1 MKSSKFFKRPIM
13 SLLAAAAMT
22 AVTGGVAN
30 AACGTVSIAEMNWAS
45 AQAAAR
51 VDEFILKNGYG
62 CNAETVPGDTMPT
75 ATSMTEKGR
84 PDIAPEL
91 WMNSILEPIQKA
103 VKEKRLVIVGD
114 VLQDTATNAGEG
126 WWIPTYMLEKNPEL
140 ATIAGIKK
148 NAALFKDPED
158 PTRGRVVGC
167 PAGWACQI
175 STANLFKAFE
185 MEKAGFNLVDPG
197 SGAALSGAITK
208 AYNRQE
214 PILAYYWAPTALLS
228 KLDMTRVDLG
238 PHDQKAFENCIGLKT
253 CTDPKPNSFAVSE
266 IKTVV
271 SSKFAD
277 NQPEAMAYLTARVWP
292 MKDFGAVLQY
302 MQQEQANGQ
311 DAAIYFLKT
320 YPETWKKWVSADAA
334 AKIQSALK

>member
-1 MKSSKFFKRPIM
+1 MKLSKRFNRPIL
-13 SLLAAAAMT
+13 SLLAAT
-22 AVTGGVAN
+22 AITALTGGVAQ
-30 AACGTVSIAEMNWAS
+30 AACGPVTIAEMNWAS

-51 VDEFILKNGYG
+51 VDEFILKHGYG
-62 CNAETVPGDTMPT
+62 CKAETVPGDTMPT

-91 WMNSILEPIQKA
+91 WMNSVKEPIEKA
-103 VKEKRLVIVGD
+103 VTEKRLIIVGD
-114 VLQDTATNAGEG
+114 VLEDPAKNAGEG
-126 WWIPTYMLEKNPEL
+126 WWVPTYMIEKNPEL
-140 ATIAGIKK
+140 ATIEGVKK
-148 NAALFKDPED
+148 NVALFKDPED
-158 PTRGRVVGC
+158 PNRGRLVGC

-175 STANLFKAFE
+175 STANLFKAFD
-185 MEKAGFNLVDPG
+185 MQKAGFNLVDPG
-197 SGAALSGAITK
+197 SGAALSGAISK
-208 AYNRQE
+208 AYNRQQ

-238 PHDQKAFENCIGLKT
+238 PYDQKTFEACIALVT
-253 CTDPKPNSFAVSE
+253 CTDPKPNNFAVSE

-277 NQPEAMAYLTARVWP
+277 TQPEAMAYLKARVWP

-302 MQQEQANGQ
+302 MQQEQANGK

-320 YPETWKKWVSADAA
+320 YPETWKKWVSTDVA
-334 AKIQSALK
+334 AKVQAAL